1 MIDDAFNSNPE
12 GARAAME
19 VLRSFDGRRIVITPG
34 MVELGE
40 EEESQNEEFGREI
53 ACSADFAILV
63 GKKRAIPI
71 RRGILSLEFPPENI
85 FVVSNLDQAT
95 QVLAHLSVPGDVVLF
110 ENDLPDNYNE

>member
-1 MIDDAFNSNPE
+1 
-12 GARAAME
+12 ME

-71 RRGILSLEFPPENI
+71 RRGILSPGISPGE
-85 FVVSNLDQAT
+85 
-95 QVLAHLSVPGDVVLF
+95 HLCGIQSGSGHPGTGPF
-110 ENDLPDNYNE
+110 ERPRRRCPV